1 MRIGQNPAKFVNTVS
16 KPSNVTVAVVNYIP
30 YQHGFYAEA
39 LDVLKACLQSVYNEE
54 KETFDLMVFDNGS
67 CEEVQNFLIDEF
79 RNNKIQFLILSDK
92 NLGKGG
98 AWNILF
104 DAAPGEFIAYADSD
118 VFFHTNWLS
127 ESLRIFQTFPNVGML
142 TARPFFTKKEFSSHT
157 LSWAKSQSNVAL
169 EVGKLIPWEIFLE
182 FDLSLG
188 QEISAIEQEFQSNDI
203 EKITFEGV
211 SAIIGGSHWQF
222 LTRKAVIKDFLPFD
236 MDRPMGQV
244 KQLDKRMN
252 EAGYLRLMTPEPL
265 ADNMSNSL
273 KINTLERSSSFF
285 AKKKTLKYNLL
296 DFPLIKKFLLGIH
309 HRIFLL
315 YYDR

>member
-1 MRIGQNPAKFVNTVS
+1 MRIGQNPAKFVNNVS
-16 KPSNVTVAVVNYIP
+16 KPANITVAVLNYIP
-30 YQHGFYAEA
+30 YQQGFYAEA
-39 LDVLKACLQSVYNEE
+39 LDVLKACLQSVYFEQ
-54 KETFDLMVFDNGS
+54 KQTFDLMVFDNGS
-67 CEEVQNFLIDEF
+67 CEEVQDFLLSEF
-79 RNNKIQFLILSDK
+79 RNHTIQYLILSEK

-98 AWNILF
+98 AWNIIF

-118 VFFHTNWLS
+118 VYFHENWLD
-127 ESLRIFQTFPNVGML
+127 ESLKIMQTFPNVGMV

-157 LSWAKSQSNVAL
+157 ISWAHSQPNVIF
-169 EVGKLIPWEIFLE
+169 EQGKMIPWETFLE

-188 QEISAIEQEFQSNDI
+188 QELNTIEQEYQSNDI
-203 EKITFEGV
+203 EKITLDGV

-222 LTRKAVIKDFLPFD
+222 LTRKNVINEFLPFD

-252 EAGYLRLMTPEPL
+252 EAGFLRLMTSVTY
-265 ADNMSNSL
+265 ADNMSNTL
-273 KINTLERSSSFF
+273 KVNTLERSSNDKT
-285 AKKKTLKYNLL
+285 KKIKNNYKLL
-296 DFPLIKKFLLGIH
+296 DLPLVKKVLLGLH